1 MFQTSWIFPY
11 VSYQQIKKLMKID
24 EGFDNE
30 FDPWHFRNSI
40 LKKIVK
46 ASQKKG
52 YNFFI
57 SLANLQIL
65 CLKI

>member
-1 MFQTSWIFPY
+1 M
-11 VSYQQIKKLMKID
+11 KLD